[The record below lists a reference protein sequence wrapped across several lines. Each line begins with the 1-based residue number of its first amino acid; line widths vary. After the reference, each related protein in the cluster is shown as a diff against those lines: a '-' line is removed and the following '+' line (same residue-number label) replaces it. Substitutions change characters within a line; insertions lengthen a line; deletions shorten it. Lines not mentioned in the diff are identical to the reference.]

1 MQILLRKIHENRN
14 PFSIEKEGMVCRG
27 EFWRSGRHTVRLE
40 GRIEGD
46 VSLTCDRCGEAFEKH
61 IEEPFLLEVVDR
73 PLKVDESLDV
83 IECPDGIVD
92 FDRICESEI
101 ASIQSEYHLCPRCGE
116 QENFEIE
123 F

>member
-1 MQILLRKIHENRN
+1 MRILLRKIHENRN
-14 PFSIEKEGMVCRG
+14 PFSLEKEGLVCRG
-27 EFWRSGRHTVRLE
+27 EFWRSGRHAVTLE

-46 VSLTCDRCGEAFEKH
+46 VPLTCDRCGEAFTKH
-61 IEEPFLLEVVDR
+61 IEEPFRIEVVDR

-101 ASIQSEYHLCPRCGE
+101 ASFQSEYHLCPRCGE
-116 QENFEIE
+116 EEDFEIE
-123 F
+123 Y